1 MKPLSKT
8 RRSRKPVS
16 EFIPKL
22 KKYSCVHK
30 CGVFIN
36 NGHLKKL
43 TFWKNRH
50 TFVITHTPGKQRGW
64 AMADKAY
71 SADEITEMLRS
82 WSENQSD
89 SSADALLRLV
99 YNELRRQAHQYL
111 QKERRGHTLQTTA
124 LVHEA
129 YLKLNKQKSVRWESR
144 TQFFGVAAT
153 MMRRI
158 LIDYAK
164 MRHRAKRG
172 GVCSDLPLEEAL
184 TVSAG
189 DSDFDLLQLDEA
201 LNRLAE
207 KEAHLAKVVELRF
220 FSGLDVPETAEVL
233 GVSES
238 TVKRDW
244 AMAKAWLH
252 RELTR

>member
-1 MKPLSKT
+1 MT
-8 RRSRKPVS
+8 
-16 EFIPKL
+16 
-22 KKYSCVHK
+22 
-30 CGVFIN
+30 N
-36 NGHLKKL
+36 NALPASG
-43 TFWKNRH
+43 
-50 TFVITHTPGKQRGW
+50 
-64 AMADKAY
+64 
-71 SADEITEMLRS
+71 ITEMLRD
-82 WSENQSD
+82 WNDNRQDD
-89 SSADALLRLV
+89 SAETLLELV
-99 YNELRRQAHQYL
+99 YDELRRQAHRYL
-111 QKERRGHTLQTTA
+111 RKERPGHTLQTTA

-129 YLKLNKQKSVRWESR
+129 YLKLIKQESVKWESR
-144 TQFFGVAAT
+144 SHFFGIAAT

-164 MRHRAKRG
+164 ARHRVRRG
-172 GVCSDLPLEEAL
+172 GTSEDLPLEDAL
-184 TVSAG
+184 TVSAS
-189 DSDFDLLQLDEA
+189 DTDFDLLELDEA

-207 KEAHLAKVVELRF
+207 KEAQLARIVELRF